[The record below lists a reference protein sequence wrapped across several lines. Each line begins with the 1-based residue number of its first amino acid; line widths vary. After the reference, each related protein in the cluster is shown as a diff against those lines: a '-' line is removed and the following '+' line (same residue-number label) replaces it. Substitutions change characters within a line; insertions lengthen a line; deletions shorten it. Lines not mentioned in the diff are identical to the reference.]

1 MQENNPDVRTWG
13 MLCHLASLAGY
24 AVPFGNIIGPLIVWQ
39 VKKEDPFVDAH
50 GKESLNF
57 QISVTIYF
65 AITFTVFWFLL
76 FSSVAISSTSGT
88 NLVWLFPLFPF
99 LFIIIGILVLILVV
113 FAAIKANQ
121 GNFYHYPL
129 TIRFFK

>member
-1 MQENNPDVRTWG
+1 VQENNQNVRTWG
-13 MLCHLASLAGY
+13 MLCHLACLAGY

-39 VKKEDPFVDAH
+39 LKKEDPFVDAH

-57 QISVTIYF
+57 QISVTIYLSI
-65 AITFTVFWFLL
+65 AVSVFWFLI
-76 FSSVAISSTSGT
+76 FSRATVSAMVG
-88 NLVWLFPLFPF
+88 LFPLFSF
-99 LFIIIGILVLILVV
+99 LFLIIGILLLILVV
-113 FAAIKANQ
+113 FAAIKANK